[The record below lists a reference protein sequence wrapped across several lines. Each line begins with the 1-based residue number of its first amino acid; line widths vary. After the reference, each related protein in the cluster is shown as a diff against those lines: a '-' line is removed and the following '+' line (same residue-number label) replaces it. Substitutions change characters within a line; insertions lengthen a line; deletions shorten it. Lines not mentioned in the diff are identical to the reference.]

1 MFLAIG
7 LVVVGIW
14 ALAYAVSWWI
24 DVDYR
29 LWRYIEAGVGIIL
42 LTLGVLS
49 LVIKK

>member
-1 MFLAIG
+1 MSLAIG

-14 ALAYAVSWWI
+14 ALAYAASWWI